1 MENREL
7 LKQIRSETGM
17 SQKKFAG
24 YFKIPIRTYEDWE
37 RGVRKILRYLLCLM
51 AYKLKA
57 EEMIDH
63 IRNSLRM
70 KRMTSSIERS

>member
-17 SQKKFAG
+17 SQKRFAA

-37 RGVRKILRYLLCLM
+37 RGVRKMPKYLLCLM
-51 AYKLKA
+51 AYKLQV
-57 EEMIDH
+57 EGMIEH
-63 IRNSLRM
+63 IPIQLADETND
-70 KRMTSSIERS
+70 E

>member
-17 SQKKFAG
+17 SQKRFAG

-37 RGVRKILRYLLCLM
+37 RGVRKMPEYLLCLM
-51 AYKLKA
+51 AYKLKV

-63 IRNSLRM
+63 IPEQLADETND
-70 KRMTSSIERS
+70 K

>member
-1 MENREL
+1 MGSIEL

-37 RGVRKILRYLLCLM
+37 RGVRKMPEYLLCLM
-51 AYKLKA
+51 AYKLWA
-57 EEMIDH
+57 EGMIEH
-63 IRNSLRM
+63 IPVQLADEVDN
-70 KRMTSSIERS
+70 E

>member
-17 SQKKFAG
+17 SQKRFAS

-37 RGVRKILRYLLCLM
+37 RGVRKMPKYLLCLM
-51 AYKLKA
+51 AYKLQV
-57 EEMIDH
+57 EGMIEH
-63 IRNSLRM
+63 IPIQLADETND
-70 KRMTSSIERS
+70 E

>member
-1 MENREL
+1 MENSEL

-17 SQKKFAG
+17 SQKRFAG

-37 RGVRKILRYLLCLM
+37 RGVRKMPGYLLCLM
-51 AYKLKA
+51 SYKLKA

-63 IRNSLRM
+63 IPEQLADEMNDR
-70 KRMTSSIERS
+70 

>member
-17 SQKKFAG
+17 SQKRFAG

-37 RGVRKILRYLLCLM
+37 RGVRKMPEYLLCLM
-51 AYKLKA
+51 AYKLKT
-57 EEMIDH
+57 EEMIEH
-63 IRNSLRM
+63 IPDQLADETND
-70 KRMTSSIERS
+70 E

>member
-17 SQKKFAG
+17 SQKRFAN

-37 RGVRKILRYLLCLM
+37 RGVRKMPEYLLCLM

-57 EEMIDH
+57 EEMIEH
-63 IRNSLRM
+63 IPEQLTDETND
-70 KRMTSSIERS
+70 E